1 MTSPLLLDDS
11 SVSTYIYS
19 TNLYEPQFFYL
30 CSDYYC
36 PLFSTI
42 FLGTSY
48 CVSHNDWIGGETKK
62 THTHCKYTKRIK
74 KKKKKFTF
82 SLFVVV
88 FPRVFFP
95 TYLHPASGRNFPT
108 RVAIS
113 FYTHG
118 WTIPSNYA
126 NTSSKPSSPP
136 RRVQNLILIHVGLC
150 VRIYIFQW

>member
-42 FLGTSY
+42 FWERVIACHITIESAER
-48 CVSHNDWIGGETKK
+48 ETKK
-62 THTHCKYTKRIK
+62 KHTHCKYTKRIK
-74 KKKKKFTF
+74 KKTKFTF